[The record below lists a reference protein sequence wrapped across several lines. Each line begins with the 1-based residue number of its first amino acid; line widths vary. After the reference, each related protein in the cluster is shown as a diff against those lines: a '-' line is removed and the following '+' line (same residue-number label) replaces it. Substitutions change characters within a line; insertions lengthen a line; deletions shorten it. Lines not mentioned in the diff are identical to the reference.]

1 MSARPARDTR
11 PVPPLDLEAVEEAL
25 RTRDAEL
32 RGRIGTL
39 AQAPERGSTLSFGKR
54 IGDGTIE
61 AVGRLTEVGVGETLE
76 LEQARVARALEK
88 LDDGTYG
95 QCDSC
100 GAPIAPR
107 RLAAMPESVL
117 CLTCAAKLRR

>member
-1 MSARPARDTR
+1 MADRSTKDTPVLDLDAVRAALQARD
-11 PVPPLDLEAVEEAL
+11 D
-25 RTRDAEL
+25 EL
-32 RGRIGTL
+32 RGRIGTM
-39 AQAPERGSTLSFGKR
+39 AQAPERGSALGFGKR

-95 QCDSC
+95 VCDSC
-100 GAPIAPR
+100 GQPIAPR

-117 CLTCAAKLRR
+117 CIACAAKLRR

>member
-1 MSARPARDTR
+1 MSARPTR
-11 PVPPLDLEAVEEAL
+11 EPADAPALDLGAIEDAL

-39 AQAPERGSTLSFGKR
+39 AKAPERGSTLGFGKR

-100 GAPIAPR
+100 GARIAPR

-117 CLTCAAKLRR
+117 CLTCAGKLRR

>member
-1 MSARPARDTR
+1 MSARPARDR
-11 PVPPLDLEAVEEAL
+11 GPAAPLDLEAVGDAL

-39 AQAPERGSTLSFGKR
+39 AKAPERGSALGFGKR

-76 LEQARVARALEK
+76 LEQARVGRALEK
-88 LDDGTYG
+88 LDEGTYG

-117 CLTCAAKLRR
+117 CLSCAGKLRR

>member
-1 MSARPARDTR
+1 MSARRSRDPGPAA
-11 PVPPLDLEAVEEAL
+11 PLDLEAVGEAL

-39 AQAPERGSTLSFGKR
+39 AQAPERGSTLGFGKR

-76 LEQARVARALEK
+76 LEQARVARAIEK
-88 LDDGTYG
+88 LDEDSYGT
-95 QCDSC
+95 CDSC
-100 GAPIAPR
+100 GASIAPR
-107 RLAAMPESVL
+107 RLAAMPESTL
-117 CLTCAAKLRR
+117 CLTCAGRLRR